1 MRSTQDAILEALL
14 RTQRFL
20 TENQAQLA
28 SIVDITIARRRL
40 DDAIAA
46 FTFHAVEQESNNRS
60 AKSETEKQRKLRL
73 ALRTQQMA
81 PIAEIARHNLPA
93 VSEFKALRMPSRW
106 AKGTAFLRIAR
117 SMLDA
122 AKINKDAL
130 IEHGLPADSLDLF
143 HSLLT
148 NLEESGS
155 DRQKSRGLLKA
166 STKALHFEEK
176 EGRSVLK
183 VLDALVTRALEGN
196 VALLGLWESARTVA
210 SRRSVSAGTQSTTTS
225 PAPVV
230 GPVATPTT
238 MPVNTTTTPSTAA

>member
-1 MRSTQDAILEALL
+1 MRSSQDAILEALL
-14 RTQRFL
+14 RSQRFL
-20 TENQAQLA
+20 TENQVQLA
-28 SIVDITIARRRL
+28 SIVDITTARQRL
-40 DDAIAA
+40 DNAIAG
-46 FTFHAVEQESNNRS
+46 FTLHAVEQESNRRGG
-60 AKSETEKQRKLRL
+60 KSETEKQRKLRL

-106 AKGTAFLRIAR
+106 TKGTAFLGIAR
-117 SMLDA
+117 SMLEA

-143 HSLLT
+143 QSLLT
-148 NLEESGS
+148 KLEESGS

-183 VLDALVTRALEGN
+183 VLNALVTRALDGN
-196 VALLGLWESARTVA
+196 VALLGLWDSARTIA
-210 SRRSVSAGTQSTTTS
+210 SPRSVSTATQSTTTS
-225 PAPVV
+225 PAPAAT
-230 GPVATPTT
+230 PVA
-238 MPVNTTTTPSTAA
+238 TTTTPANATTPPSTAA